1 MKITDYAVDHP
12 VPITI
17 IVAVVVVFGILSVTS
32 LAQAMFPDFG
42 RPTVNIAVTY
52 PGASPEE
59 MEQDVTA
66 VLEEELAKL
75 SDVKKISSRS
85 LPSLASITIEFDWSV
100 DVDKKIVDVRER
112 LSAVSS
118 ELPDGVVGQ
127 PIIRKINPNQIPILT
142 IGVTGGSNPTDVARF
157 LDDSVIP
164 LFATIP
170 GVASVDLMGSSD
182 QALEVR
188 LDMAALASR
197 NVSPLEVA
205 QALSASN
212 VMLPAG
218 TASYKGASMVNITM
232 QGNFMSP
239 EQAGQVVVGLRDGT
253 PITVSH
259 VADIAVREQQPDR
272 YVLVDGEPAILL
284 DVTARDGADTV
295 RIIREV
301 KKRQA
306 SLSEQVST
314 PLQFSYYRD
323 QSVSIRESINSV
335 RNSALLG
342 GFLAIFVLY
351 FFLGKLKPTLII
363 AFSILF
369 TVMTTFVLLFLNG
382 HTLNTMSLG
391 GLTVAIG
398 MIVDASIV
406 MFENLWR
413 HVEGG
418 IESKLAA
425 KRSGSEMGSA
435 IIASTMTSI
444 VVFVPLVFV
453 GGITGI
459 ILKDIALTI
468 IYALV
473 GSVVAAI
480 LVVPFLSSH
489 MLTDRHSAVT
499 VRKQKPFQRFIGL
512 LEKGYGWMIDRVLNW
527 AGWVLL
533 FSSLLLF
540 LSLGLIQTLGFEFL
554 PEGDTREI
562 IIELDLPDGA
572 SLEDTRAK
580 ALRVDR
586 IIEETVPEANHRV
599 FYVGQ
604 GGAWSASPTIT
615 NHTYGFLALTEEG
628 RSVFA
633 IIPLLREELE
643 KNIPDVQFNIRNGG
657 IEESTANALGG
668 SGFRVNVS
676 GTDMGH
682 VIETAN
688 DMLAFIQ
695 TDPEV
700 VSAKISVDT
709 SVLRIMNRIDVEK
722 AGTLGVSPADA
733 AQTGRIV
740 FNGVEV
746 GEYDHDSVK
755 IPVIVRANLT
765 DVLREDLLY
774 SIPVKS
780 KRGETISLGAFSE
793 LSEERGVSEIPRE
806 NRIPTVQLIAQ
817 TNSGNFRGV
826 EERLN
831 AHMATVILHEG
842 VNWEITGSAA
852 ETASSFRSL
861 AQALALGVFL
871 IYAVLA
877 IQFERYRQPLI
888 VLSAIPFVLIG
899 VIASLMAFDSSFS
912 ITAFLGVIALA
923 GVAVNN
929 SIIMIDHINFLRKNG
944 LLLRKAIVAGASSRM
959 RPILMTV
966 ITTLLGVLPLAFASG
981 GAAAIAVLG
990 QVILGGLAT
999 STLIN
1004 FFITPSLY
1012 WLTERRQDKKF
1023 GDDGFLENHTVIPAR
1038 EEK

>member
-85 LPSLASITIEFDWSV
+85 LPSLTSITIEFDWSV
-100 DVDKKIVDVRER
+100 DVDEKIVDVRER

-164 LFATIP
+164 LLATIP

-188 LDMAALASR
+188 LDMADLASR

-205 QALSASN
+205 QSLSASN

-239 EQAGQVVVGLRDGT
+239 EQAGQVVAGLRDGT
-253 PITVSH
+253 PITVSQ

-295 RIIREV
+295 RIIKEV
-301 KKRQA
+301 KKRVD
-306 SLSEQVST
+306 SLSEQEST
-314 PLQFSYYRD
+314 SLQFSYYRD

-342 GFLAIFVLY
+342 GLLAIFVLY
-351 FFLGKLKPTLII
+351 FFLGKLKPTFII

-369 TVMTTFVLLFLNG
+369 TVMASFVLLFLNG

-406 MFENLWR
+406 MLENLWR
-413 HVEGG
+413 HVEKGV
-418 IESKLAA
+418 EPNLAA

-444 VVFVPLVFV
+444 VVFIPLVFV
-453 GGITGI
+453 EGITGI
-459 ILKDIALTI
+459 ILNDIALTI

-480 LVVPFLSSH
+480 FIVPFLSSL
-489 MLTDRHSAVT
+489 MLTDRHGAVT

-512 LEKGYGWMIDRVLNW
+512 LEKGYGWIMDRVLNR

-604 GGAWSASPTIT
+604 GGAWSASPTIA
-615 NHTYGFLALTEEG
+615 NHTYGFLALTAEG

-668 SGFRVNVS
+668 SGFRVDVS
-676 GTDMGH
+676 GTDMEH
-682 VIETAN
+682 IIETAN
-688 DMLAFIQ
+688 GMLAFFR

-722 AGTLGVSPADA
+722 AGMLGVSPADA

-746 GEYDHDSVK
+746 GEYDHDGVK
-755 IPVIVRANLT
+755 IPVILRADLT

-780 KRGETISLGAFSE
+780 KSGETISLGAVSE
-793 LSEERGVSEIPRE
+793 FSEERGVSEIPRV
-806 NRIPTVQLIAQ
+806 NRMPTVQLIAQ

-831 AHMATVILHEG
+831 AHMASVSLHEG
-842 VNWEITGSAA
+842 VNWEVTGSAA

-944 LLLRKAIVAGASSRM
+944 FPLRKAIVAGASSRI

-1012 WLTERRQDKKF
+1012 WLTERGRNKKS
-1023 GDDGFLENHTVIPAR
+1023 GDVGFRKNHAVIPAG